1 MPIGL
6 LGGTFD
12 PPHVGHLA
20 LGECARVQ
28 FRLDR
33 VCFMP
38 AGEPWRKAGRGVT
51 PAAHRLAMT
60 NLAIAGNPHFFLDE
74 REIERIGPTYT
85 VDTLRELH
93 AEGMDDLILIL
104 GSDTLAD
111 MPAWRE
117 PDVIT
122 ALARLAVAS
131 KGVDEGEQA
140 WLAAQVGL
148 DAAPLVIDMPP
159 LPVSSTLVRER
170 VRAGKAVRYLV
181 PEAVDA
187 YIREYG
193 LYR

>member
-1 MPIGL
+1 MTIGL

-12 PPHVGHLA
+12 PPHVGHLV

-38 AGEPWRKAGRGVT
+38 AGDPWRKAGSGVT
-51 PAAHRLAMT
+51 AAAHRLAMT
-60 NLAIAGNPHFFLDE
+60 NLAIAGNPHFSLDE

-93 AEGMDDLILIL
+93 AEGMDDVILIL
-104 GSDTLAD
+104 GSDALAD

-122 ALARLAVAS
+122 ALARLAVAP
-131 KGVDEGEQA
+131 KGADEGEQA
-140 WLAAQVGL
+140 WLAGQVGL
-148 DAAPLVIDMPP
+148 ERAPLIVDMPP
-159 LPVSSTLVRER
+159 LPVSSTLVRAR
-170 VRAGKAVRYLV
+170 IRAGEAVRYLV
-181 PEAVDA
+181 PEAVEA
-187 YIREYG
+187 YIREHG

>member
-1 MPIGL
+1 MPTGL

-38 AGEPWRKAGRGVT
+38 AGDPWRKAGRGVT
-51 PAAHRLAMT
+51 AAAHRLAMT

-104 GSDTLAD
+104 GSDALAD

-122 ALARLAVAS
+122 ALARPAVAP
-131 KGVDEGEQA
+131 KGGDAGEQA

-148 DAAPLVIDMPP
+148 DTPPLVVDMPP
-159 LPVSSTLVRER
+159 VPVSSTLVRER
-170 VRAGKAVRYLV
+170 VRAGKAVRYFV
-181 PEAVDA
+181 PDAVEA
-187 YIREYG
+187 YIREHG

>member
-1 MPIGL
+1 MTVGL

-28 FRLDR
+28 FKLDR
-33 VCFMP
+33 VCFIP

-51 PAAHRLAMT
+51 AAAHRLAMT
-60 NLAIAGNPHFFLDE
+60 NLAIAGHPHFSLDE

-93 AEGMDDLILIL
+93 AEGMDDVILIL
-104 GSDTLAD
+104 GSDALAD

-117 PDVIT
+117 PDVISV
-122 ALARLAVAS
+122 LARLAVAP
-131 KGVDEGEQA
+131 KGAAEDEQA
-140 WLAAQVGL
+140 WLAAQAGL
-148 DAAPLVIDMPP
+148 DTPPLVIDMPP

-181 PEAVDA
+181 PEAVEA
-187 YIREYG
+187 YIREHG